1 MFHEYRG
8 YRIRLIEAERWSA
21 EVVELASGAL
31 LPTKLIAT
39 PEESLRELSRR
50 ALKLVDVYVD
60 TPSSFH
66 RVLGPA
72 RPWQTILH

>member
-8 YRIRLIEAERWSA
+8 YRIRLIEAERWNA

-39 PEESLRELSRR
+39 PEETLREFSHR
-50 ALKLVDVYVD
+50 ARKLVDIYVD
-60 TPSSFH
+60 TPSSFL

-72 RPWQTILH
+72 RPWQTILQ